1 MKRFIA
7 FLFSITFLFSASAF
21 ADDLSGMTDAELYA
35 LHQDVLDEM
44 MRRGLPEEPERGNDI
59 PDIAERLVSFFQ
71 YWSVNEPDEMLALC
85 DSSWKA
91 GLEEPRSELFRI
103 LANRTPMDFTMEAVD
118 LIAGEGPE
126 NLAYYRVTAVSH
138 LDWNNGTACEKYRIR
153 LLVRK
158 EEDGLWHIDPTGLE
172 NCEKAEEDIQA
183 EAEEAES
190 YADAAAADTV
200 LFYQPS
206 GGEYYHLDPNCKSVN
221 PRFLPLQGSFLF
233 SELNDKPYSDLKPC
247 EICGAP

>member
-1 MKRFIA
+1 MKKLMTA
-7 FLFSITFLFSASAF
+7 LVAITVLFSAAASAN
-21 ADDLSGMTDAELYA
+21 DLSGMTDLELYA

-44 MRRGLPEEPERGNDI
+44 MRRGLPEEAGDDIDLPDLSERVGLFFKYWNGN
-59 PDIAERLVSFFQ
+59 
-71 YWSVNEPDEMLALC
+71 NPDEMLALC
-85 DSSWKA
+85 DSGWKA

-172 NCEKAEEDIQA
+172 N
-183 EAEEAES
+183 
-190 YADAAAADTV
+190 
-200 LFYQPS
+200 
-206 GGEYYHLDPNCKSVN
+206 
-221 PRFLPLQGSFLF
+221 
-233 SELNDKPYSDLKPC
+233 
-247 EICGAP
+247 